1 MSAVV
6 GLRHDTVTD
15 SWIVSVFGCA
25 SRLQEYKTKYL
36 VLHDAVL
43 KTYANEK
50 ELLSRGRQLK
60 QVRKFGTARQIFCYV
75 AFFFVGDS
83 QRLPTTRSNCSRRSR
98 D

>member
-1 MSAVV
+1 M
-6 GLRHDTVTD
+6 TD
-15 SWIVSVFGCA
+15 SWIWLSCSEHAA
-25 SRLQEYKTKYL
+25 SRLQEYKSKYL